1 MLLCINIL
9 PVVLLGDLV
18 LLAEVQGEDA
28 VTSQLEQDWILGVV
42 LDLLGQGKLRTC
54 QREKLHLLLGVFCVL
69 GKMITKLLQGRI
81 QGERNTQ
88 VGTESDLYRA
98 LLTWTAAMEAID
110 MLGHVVGRLLK
121 RLLRTR
127 REVS

>member
-42 LDLLGQGKLRTC
+42 LDLLGQGKL
-54 QREKLHLLLGVFCVL
+54 
-69 GKMITKLLQGRI
+69 
-81 QGERNTQ
+81 
-88 VGTESDLYRA
+88 
-98 LLTWTAAMEAID
+98 
-110 MLGHVVGRLLK
+110 
-121 RLLRTR
+121 
-127 REVS
+127 